1 MSKKTPM
8 ELQYDSIKQ
17 NHKDKI
23 LLFRLGD
30 FYEVF
35 NEDALETAKIL
46 NIALTKRSDRPMC
59 GFPYHS
65 LEQYAYK
72 LVEAGCKVAIC
83 EQVED
88 VSQAKGIVKR
98 DVVSILTKGT
108 WSENPLLDRS
118 VNSFLAIAVY
128 TDQELSIIFADI
140 STGDII
146 IRSSQESNPVAFLSD
161 ELMRYMP
168 VETLCMHEFFYDFSI
183 QEELKTYQETLR
195 VLAKDYFQENNLF
208 RLYIEVNNINT
219 QDFSSSQL
227 LGLKGLFT
235 YLEENHFSED
245 SIKHLQIPI
254 QFEKMDTMFMNED
267 TLKHLELVH
276 NAKDFSTKGT
286 LFAILNKTKTMPA
299 ARKLRR
305 LLVAPSAQLTDILR
319 QQARTEYFMNL
330 SGGCESIQDILKG
343 MSDLERLTARLIT
356 GKILPRECLA
366 LVDTVE
372 RSEKIKNFLKSALPF
387 NDYMATLTPLEDLC
401 TMIYSM
407 INSECSNAING
418 NVVRL
423 GVNTELDS
431 YKDIIENGK
440 KYLIQLQAEERINTG
455 INTLKIA
462 FNKIF
467 GYYIEIS
474 KVASKNAPE
483 HYTRKQSLVNAER
496 FSIPVLDEFEKKIS
510 KAEESIFR
518 LEREIYEQFVL
529 DIQAYYSKLIPLSE
543 FITEVDLRSSLAIV
557 AKNSRYRKPILNDK
571 FDWDIKEGRH
581 PVIEKLLVKET
592 FVSNDTQINKNS
604 RISIV
609 TGPNMAGKSTYLR
622 QNALFAVMAQIGSYL
637 PVDSAT
643 MGIVDQIFTRIG
655 ASDDLGAGRS
665 TFFVEMQEAAMIIDK
680 ISPKSLVIM
689 DELGRGTSTLDGL
702 SLAWAILEHLLLHP
716 HKQGKVLFSTHYHEL
731 TEIARFNGVKN
742 LCMAIKE
749 NKGKPVFLRKVIE
762 GKASKSYGI
771 HVAEM
776 AGIDSGVI
784 QRSTDI
790 LSQLEKGT
798 FFTVKQ
804 VQIESGNLFNKEDI
818 HSFQKDKLF
827 DFVSGIDPNSLTPLD
842 ALRIIYEL
850 KSIER
855 LDNEE
860 NIK

>member
-8 ELQYDSIKQ
+8 ESQYDSIKK
-17 NHKDKI
+17 NHMDKI

-72 LVEAGCKVAIC
+72 LVESGCKVAIC

-88 VSQAKGIVKR
+88 ISQAKGIVKR

-118 VNSFLAIAVY
+118 VNSFLAIVVY
-128 TDQELSIIFADI
+128 TDQELSIVFADI

-146 IRSSQESNPVAFLSD
+146 IRSSQEMNPVAFLSD

-168 VETLCMHEFFYDFSI
+168 VETLCMHEFFYNFSI
-183 QEELKTYQETLR
+183 KEELKTHQETLR
-195 VLAKDYFQENNLF
+195 VLVKDYFLENNLF
-208 RLYIEVNNINT
+208 KLYIKANNINPM
-219 QDFSSSQL
+219 DFSDSQL
-227 LGLKGLFT
+227 LSLKGLFT
-235 YLEENHFSED
+235 YLEENHFAED
-245 SIKHLQIPI
+245 SIKHLRTPI
-254 QFEKMDTMFMNED
+254 QFKTMDTMFMNED
-267 TLKHLELVH
+267 TLKHLEIVY
-276 NAKDFSTKGT
+276 NAKDFSMKGT
-286 LFAILNKTKTMPA
+286 LFSILNKSKTMPA

-305 LLVAPSAQLTDILR
+305 LLVAPSAQLSDILR

-330 SGGCESIQDILKG
+330 AGGCGSIQDILKG
-343 MSDLERLTARLIT
+343 MSDLERLSARLIT

-366 LVDTVE
+366 LVDTIE
-372 RSEKIKNFLKSALPF
+372 RSEKVKNFLKSAVPF
-387 NDYMATLTPLEDLC
+387 NDYMATLTPLEDFCFL
-401 TMIYSM
+401 IYSM
-407 INSECSNAING
+407 INPECSNLIDG
-418 NVVRL
+418 HVIRS
-423 GVNTELDS
+423 GVNIELDS
-431 YKDIIENGK
+431 YKDILENGN

-455 INTLKIA
+455 INTLKIS

-483 HYTRKQSLVNAER
+483 HYIRKQSLVNAER

-510 KAEESIFR
+510 KAREAVLR
-518 LEREIYEQFVL
+518 LEREIYENFVASMQ
-529 DIQAYYSKLIPLSE
+529 IYYAKLIPLSE

-557 AKNSRYRKPILNDK
+557 AKNNRYCKPILNDA

-592 FVSNDTQINKNS
+592 FVANDTNINKNS

-637 PVDSAT
+637 PVESAT

-680 ISPKSLVIM
+680 ISPRSLVIM

-731 TEIARFNGVKN
+731 TEIARFNCVKN

-749 NKGKPVFLRKVIE
+749 NKGKPIFLRKVIE

-776 AGIDSGVI
+776 AGIDPNVI
-784 QRSTDI
+784 RRSTDI
-790 LSQLEKGT
+790 LLQLEQGT
-798 FFTVKQ
+798 FFNTKQ
-804 VQIESGNLFNKEDI
+804 TKTDDDNNLFSKDDI
-818 HSFQKDKLF
+818 YTIQKDKMF
-827 DFVSGIDPNSLTPLD
+827 EFISSIDPNSLTPLD
-842 ALRIIYEL
+842 ALRIIFEL

-855 LDNEE
+855 S
-860 NIK
+860 K

>member
-8 ELQYDSIKQ
+8 ESQYDSIKQ
-17 NHKDKI
+17 NHMDKI

-118 VNSFLAIAVY
+118 VNSFLAIVVY
-128 TDQELSIIFADI
+128 TDQELSIVFADI

-146 IRSSQESNPVAFLSD
+146 IRSSQEMNPVAFLSD

-168 VETLCMHEFFYDFSI
+168 VETLCMYEFFYNFSI
-183 QEELKTYQETLR
+183 KEELKTHQETLR
-195 VLAKDYFQENNLF
+195 VLVKDYFLENNLF
-208 RLYIEVNNINT
+208 KLYIKTNNINPM
-219 QDFSSSQL
+219 DFSNSQL
-227 LGLKGLFT
+227 LSLKGLFT
-235 YLEENHFSED
+235 YLEENHFAED
-245 SIKHLQIPI
+245 SIKHLRTPI
-254 QFEKMDTMFMNED
+254 QFKTMDTMFMNED
-267 TLKHLELVH
+267 TLKHLEIVY
-276 NAKDFSTKGT
+276 NAKDFSMKGT
-286 LFAILNKTKTMPA
+286 LFSILNKSKTMPA

-305 LLVAPSAQLTDILR
+305 LLVAPSAQLSDILR

-330 SGGCESIQDILKG
+330 AGGCGSIQDILKG
-343 MSDLERLTARLIT
+343 MSDLERLSARLIT

-366 LVDTVE
+366 LVDTIE
-372 RSEKIKNFLKSALPF
+372 RSEKVKNFLKSAVPF
-387 NDYMATLTPLEDLC
+387 NDYMATLTPLEDFCFL
-401 TMIYSM
+401 IYSM
-407 INSECSNAING
+407 INPECSNLIDGHVIRAGI
-418 NVVRL
+418 
-423 GVNTELDS
+423 NTELDS
-431 YKDIIENGK
+431 YKDALENGN

-455 INTLKIA
+455 INTLKIS

-474 KVASKNAPE
+474 KVASKNAPK
-483 HYTRKQSLVNAER
+483 HYIRKQSLVNAER

-510 KAEESIFR
+510 KAKDSVLR
-518 LEREIYEQFVL
+518 LEREIYENFVASMQ
-529 DIQAYYSKLIPLSE
+529 IYYAKLIPLSE
-543 FITEVDLRSSLAIV
+543 FITEVDLRSSLAMV
-557 AKNSRYRKPILNDK
+557 AKNNRYRKPILNNA

-592 FVSNDTQINKNS
+592 FVANDTNINKNS

-637 PVDSAT
+637 PVESAT

-680 ISPKSLVIM
+680 ISLRSLVIM

-731 TEIARFNGVKN
+731 TEIARFNCVKN

-749 NKGKPVFLRKVIE
+749 NKGKPIFLRKVIE

-776 AGIDSGVI
+776 AGIDPNVI

-790 LSQLEKGT
+790 LLQLEQGT
-798 FFTVKQ
+798 FFNPKQ
-804 VQIESGNLFNKEDI
+804 TKTDDDKNLFSKDDI
-818 HSFQKDKLF
+818 YTIQKDKMF
-827 DFVSGIDPNSLTPLD
+827 EFISSIDPNSLTPLD
-842 ALRIIYEL
+842 ALRIIFEL

-855 LDNEE
+855 S
-860 NIK
+860 K